1 MTYII
6 LGVLIAAVVTII
18 PKVIPLYFL
27 KGKNFNKKVMT
38 FFKIVPYTSMS
49 ILILKY
55 VFEADRFM
63 FFPTVI
69 AILCSVLTSYI
80 LENMIV
86 TVIVSILS
94 TLIVL
99 GISI

>member
-49 ILILKY
+49 ILIL
-55 VFEADRFM
+55 
-63 FFPTVI
+63 
-69 AILCSVLTSYI
+69 TSYI